1 MKIRYT
7 ITATP
12 ADDGQLTVERTQG
25 DDTKLVASFDGVDLD
40 AVAGIYQLMAECQA
54 QADDAAYWKQ
64 NPGYKVDQFSR
75 ISNEQLAVIKQLE
88 KDRDT
93 LQRERDALLPALTAA
108 NEQLEEL
115 RKRKATGDER
125 MAAAY
130 ETLRARYVKASDLL
144 ELRIDKFMN
153 NKE

>member
-75 ISNEQLAVIKQLE
+75 ISNEQIAVIKQLE

-93 LQRERDALLPALTAA
+93 L

-130 ETLRARYVKASDLL
+130 ETLRARYVKASDFLTDVLNDGLSAAL